1 MYFQNAVP
9 RDLHVTTEPG
19 PAMSH
24 FAGIANDAGLYLG
37 QGIVASAHTDYAFCL
52 ADVKS

>member
-9 RDLHVTTEPG
+9 RDLHVTTELG

-37 QGIVASAHTDYAFCL
+37 QDIVASAHTDYAFCL
-52 ADVKS
+52 TDVKS